1 MKNSGAGRRVRLR
14 PARTQLLPRLMTRR
28 PFSAVWPVAVA
39 AAVLSVGATGAPG
52 RSGHPVRHHSP
63 RLLARPG
70 RLAPALLLAP
80 GDRVARLIDLRKRG
94 REARRCLLHRATP
107 RRLPAINGP
116 DERPRVE
123 LRTCP
128 QQWRRHGASYQCS
141 AKTTTVLSERRLVGR
156 TRLKRLGL
164 GKRPAHVELVLSL
177 PPGAGNA
184 LQGQA
189 TSLTYSF
196 VGIARRPRR

>member
-1 MKNSGAGRRVRLR
+1 MV
-14 PARTQLLPRLMTRR
+14 RR
-28 PFSAVWPVAVA
+28 PFSAVWPVTVV
-39 AAVLSVGATGAPG
+39 AAVLSVGAAGAPG

-63 RLLARPG
+63 RLLAKPA

-94 REARRCLLHRATP
+94 RGSFVAIYFVARSRDGSPLSAD
-107 RRLPAINGP
+107 PANGL
-116 DERPRVE
+116 RVE
-123 LRTCP
+123 LRKCP
-128 QQWRRHGASYQCS
+128 KRWRRHGASYQCS

-177 PPGAGNA
+177 PPGAGNE

-189 TSLTYSF
+189 TSMTYSF
-196 VGIARRPRR
+196 IAVTGRRGR

>member
-1 MKNSGAGRRVRLR
+1 MV
-14 PARTQLLPRLMTRR
+14 RR
-28 PFSAVWPVAVA
+28 PFSAVWPVTVV
-39 AAVLSVGATGAPG
+39 AAVLSVGAAGAPG

-63 RLLARPG
+63 RLLAKPG

-94 REARRCLLHRATP
+94 RGSFAAIYFVARP
-107 RRLPAINGP
+107 RDGSPLSADPANGL
-116 DERPRVE
+116 RVE

-128 QQWRRHGASYQCS
+128 KRWRRHGASYQCS

-177 PPGAGNA
+177 PPGAGNE

-189 TSLTYSF
+189 TSMTYSF
-196 VGIARRPRR
+196 IAVTGRRGR